1 MWILS
6 IVGAFLLGRLTAPPA
21 AQDPVVAYLTPGLDS
36 APAATVSDGVA
47 VGPVLSPI
55 EQAEALVRDGR
66 PFQALEVLEAYLAE
80 ALPDARAL
88 FLLADLKQ
96 MTGETDAALLPLLEI
111 LSLQPDQETSERARR
126 RLDLLVNAREQ
137 QLINAGDLVGLVSYF
152 ERLARLEPG
161 YDGHRLKL
169 TRWLLRSGDTE
180 AARKLLREVGYVG
193 VTQAEIDALAEEI
206 RLAETS
212 LPVEREA
219 GAMYARARVSGSRR
233 EDRFRFLLDTGATM
247 SGLAESRLQALGA
260 RRIEEGIRVQ
270 TANGIAVLPVYRVR
284 ALEVG
289 GVRVE
294 DLAVLGF
301 SDLPRGADGLLGMD
315 VLSRLSGGLP
325 TAVGR
330 P

>member
-21 AQDPVVAYLTPGLDS
+21 TQDPVVAYLNPS
-36 APAATVSDGVA
+36 FPAIASPAGSDGGETTA
-47 VGPVLSPI
+47 LGPI

-66 PFQALEVLEAYLAE
+66 PFEALAVLEAYLAE
-80 ALPDARAL
+80 TLPSARAL

-111 LSLQPDQETSERARR
+111 LNLQPDQETAERARR

-137 QLINAGDLVGLVSYF
+137 QLINAGDFVGLVNYF

-169 TRWLLRSGDTE
+169 TRWLLRSGE
-180 AARKLLREVGYVG
+180 VAAARKLLREVGTVG
-193 VTQAEIDALAEEI
+193 VSQAEIDALAEEI

-219 GAMYARARVSGSRR
+219 GAMYARAKVSGPRQQ
-233 EDRFRFLLDTGATM
+233 ERFRFLVDTGATM

-260 RRIEEGIRVQ
+260 KRIEEGIRVQ
-270 TANGIAVLPVYRVR
+270 TANGVTVLPVYRLQS
-284 ALEVG
+284 LEVG
-289 GVRVE
+289 GVLVE